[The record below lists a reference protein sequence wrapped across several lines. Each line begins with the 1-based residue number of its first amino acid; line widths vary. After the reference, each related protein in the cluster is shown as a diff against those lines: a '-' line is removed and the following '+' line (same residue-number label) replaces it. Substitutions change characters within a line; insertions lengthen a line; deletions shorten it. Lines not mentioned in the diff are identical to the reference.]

1 MFNFPAGFAPKPAR
15 KVTDAP
21 DRWRHGT
28 SARSTENV
36 LPGPPAGANLWAV
49 FTFLRFRRPVAAPSR
64 WAAAGVSILLF
75 SISPGAQPADP
86 AQSPRNAGG
95 SGLARRPNPKL
106 ADRTPSGLTLRPFAN
121 HRKLGAVYHTVSVRA
136 LPLSATLPGLQA
148 SPTSLAGYA
157 VARIPMDAASNGALG
172 PVIVAGQWQLPW
184 TSLVDA
190 PTLARWSTAQG
201 GPLKLEEFPAVAFTI
216 RNAVDTKLIARDEST
231 SSYMCTLVA
240 DISINGITTERVI
253 QRTIVSFMRGTASDP
268 TIKGEQLSIRAR
280 WQIRLSDFFSSLPG
294 VPSLPMV
301 DVNADLLMSTVSPEA
316 QRDDAAPA
324 PQESSPD
331 SEAPKP
337 SAPASTEPSRP
348 NDPPSEPPSTP
359 K

>member
-1 MFNFPAGFAPKPAR
+1 M
-15 KVTDAP
+15 
-21 DRWRHGT
+21 
-28 SARSTENV
+28 

-49 FTFLRFRRPVAAPSR
+49 CTFPRIRLPLAAPSR
-64 WAAAGVSILLF
+64 WAAVGISLLLVSA
-75 SISPGAQPADP
+75 SPSAQPANP
-86 AQSPRNAGG
+86 PREVTTG

-121 HRKLGAVYHTVSVRA
+121 HRKLGAVYHTVSVRS
-136 LPLSATLPGLQA
+136 LTLSATLPGLQA
-148 SPTSLAGYA
+148 SPNGLAGYA

-190 PTLARWSTAQG
+190 PTLARWSNAQG

-216 RNAVDTKLIARDEST
+216 RNALDTRLIAREEST
-231 SSYMCTLVA
+231 SSYMCTIVA
-240 DISINGITTERVI
+240 DISINGITTERVV
-253 QRTIVSFMRGTASDP
+253 QRAIISFLRDSAADP
-268 TIKGEQLSIRAR
+268 TIKGEQLSVRAR

-294 VPSLPMV
+294 VASLPMI

-316 QRDDAAPA
+316 QREDAAPA
-324 PQESSPD
+324 PQESSPESD
-331 SEAPKP
+331 PPRSPGPTPE
-337 SAPASTEPSRP
+337 SA
-348 NDPPSEPPSTP
+348 DPPRPSEPPPSPTTP